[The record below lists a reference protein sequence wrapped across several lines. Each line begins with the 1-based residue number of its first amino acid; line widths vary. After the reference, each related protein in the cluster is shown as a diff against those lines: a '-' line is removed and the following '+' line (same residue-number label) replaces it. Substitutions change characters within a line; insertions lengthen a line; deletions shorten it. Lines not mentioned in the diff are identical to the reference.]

1 MDENADARNRAWRTF
16 IQALGIDV
24 ASAVAAVLVV
34 ALTDIQWTKEFWIGI
49 GLLAAKTAVQTVVAY
64 VGRKAVPPPTQ

>member
-1 MDENADARNRAWRTF
+1 MNPNSDARNRAWRTF

-24 ASAVAAVLVV
+24 ATAVAAVLVV
-34 ALTDIQWTKEFWIGI
+34 ALTDIQWTQDFWIGI

-64 VGRKAVPPPTQ
+64 VGRKAVPPPTA